1 LVVVFYNYETASYSF
16 SNYILLFKNNVT
28 HENFIVTN
36 TDNGTSWIAIYD
48 CDGSMIGGGQY
59 PYNYKNSKENNQVEK
74 AYKSIKNSPAL
85 PCDICDEFFKT
96 HILTDTIA
104 QFIVEP

>member
-1 LVVVFYNYETASYSF
+1 MKISLQPIRIMVQN
-16 SNYILLFKNNVT
+16 
-28 HENFIVTN
+28 
-36 TDNGTSWIAIYD
+36 WIGIYD

-59 PYNYKNSKENNQVEK
+59 PYNYKNSKENNQEEK
-74 AYKSIKNSPAL
+74 AYRSIKNGPAK
-85 PCDICDEFFKT
+85 PCNICDEFFKT